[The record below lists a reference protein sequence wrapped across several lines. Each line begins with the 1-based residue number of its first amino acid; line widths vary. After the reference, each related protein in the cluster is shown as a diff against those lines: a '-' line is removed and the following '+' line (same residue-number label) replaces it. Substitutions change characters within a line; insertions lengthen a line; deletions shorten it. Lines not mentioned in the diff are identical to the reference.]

1 MNISSTSSSSGSS
14 SGDYGRLTGLATG
27 MDTDGLVK
35 QAMSADQTKI
45 DQAKQDIQYV
55 QWQQEAYIDF
65 INTLK
70 DFGKNFDIL
79 QSNNMMSSTNFTG
92 TVATTALASGVSAD
106 NYLTATT
113 LPGAIKGTYQVKVD
127 QLAEGA
133 KAQTSL
139 ASLGVNLPSDMTT
152 LNGKDISFKI
162 GASTYKI
169 TLDSTYSGT
178 STADDV
184 VNDIKAKMNVID
196 PTLLTSKMS
205 VGNVGGKVTF
215 TALSNDVMSIDSA
228 TTAPGFSDCIGR
240 NFGKTFNSSST
251 LKDLGLTGTDSFTIA
266 INGGSPFTVNIDLTA
281 NPTKTV
287 SQFVDDLR
295 NTKVGDV
302 SLSSYLDINFSD
314 LTNKL
319 TIQTKNTGSN
329 NNVVISSSTS
339 SNMLGIAGSY
349 TGVDAKISVK
359 APGETDFVSVT
370 KNSNNF
376 SIDGISYNLVATTG
390 GDAINL
396 NVKSDASAQVDKF
409 KKFVDAYNT
418 LIDKINT
425 KITEKKDYNYKPLT
439 DAQKAS
445 MTADQ
450 ITSWET
456 KAKQGIL
463 RRDNYLSGVL
473 TQMRQAIYDT
483 VKGAGISITEIGITT
498 TSNFYDGGKLTI
510 DENKLKTA
518 LQDRGDLVQK
528 LFTKIPDSTGNEG
541 IFRRFQDILDK
552 TAGNDGTLVK
562 KAGYIN
568 TKWVSQNELT
578 KSLSQ
583 KNTRLND
590 LKEMFTQKQQR
601 LYSMYATLESNMN
614 NLNSQSNWL
623 SSQLGAM

>member
-1 MNISSTSSSSGSS
+1 MNISSTSSSSSS
-14 SGDYGRLTGLATG
+14 STDYGRLTGLATG

-55 QWQQEAYIDF
+55 QWQQEAYLDF

-79 QSNNMMSSTNFTG
+79 KADNMMSSTNFTG
-92 TVATTALASGVSAD
+92 TVATTTLSSGAAAD

-127 QLAEGA
+127 QLAQGA
-133 KAQTSL
+133 KAQTGLGSL
-139 ASLGVNLPSDMTT
+139 EFNLPSDMTT

-162 GASTYKI
+162 GASTYKV
-169 TLDSTYSGT
+169 TLNSTYSSS

-184 VNDIKAKMNVID
+184 INDIKAKMNAID
-196 PTLLTSKMS
+196 PALLTSKMS
-205 VGNVGGKVTF
+205 VGNVDGKVTF
-215 TALSNDVMSIDSA
+215 TALSNDIMTVDSA

-240 NFGKTFNSSST
+240 NFGKTFNSSSK
-251 LKDLGLTGTDSFTIA
+251 LSDLGITAGSFTIT
-266 INGGSPFTVNIDLTA
+266 INGGSPYTINVD
-281 NPTKTV
+281 PTKSV
-287 SQFVDDLR
+287 SDFVSDLR

-302 SLSSYLDINFSD
+302 SLSTYVDVSFSD

-319 TIQTKNTGSN
+319 TLQTKNTGSN
-329 NNVVISSSTS
+329 NNIVVSSSAS
-339 SNMLGIAGSY
+339 SNMLGIAGTY
-349 TGVDAKISVK
+349 TGVDANLSIK
-359 APGETDFVSVT
+359 APGETNFVSVT

-376 SIDGISYNLVATTG
+376 SIDGVTYNLVATTG

-396 NVKSDASAQVDKF
+396 NVKSDASAQVEKF

-445 MTADQ
+445 MTTDQ

-463 RRDNYLSGVL
+463 RRDSYLSGIL

-483 VKGAGISITEIGITT
+483 VKGAGISITEVGITT
-498 TSNFYDGGKLTI
+498 TSNYYDGGKLTI

-528 LFTKIPDSTGNEG
+528 LFTQISDTSDSKG
-541 IFRRFQDILDK
+541 IFRRFQDVLDK
-552 TAGNDGTLVK
+552 NVGNDGSLIK

-568 TKWVSQNELT
+568 TKWVSQNELSKT
-578 KSLSQ
+578 LVQ

-614 NLNSQSNWL
+614 KLNSQSNWL

>member
-1 MNISSTSSSSGSS
+1 MNISSTSSSSSS
-14 SGDYGRLTGLATG
+14 STDYGRLTGLATG

-55 QWQQEAYIDF
+55 QWQQEAYVDF

-79 QSNNMMSSTNFTG
+79 QSDNMMSSTNFTG
-92 TVATTALASGVSAD
+92 TVATSTLASGVAAD

-133 KAQTSL
+133 KDQTDL
-139 ASLGVNLPSDMTT
+139 GSLGFNLPSNLTN

-162 GASTYKI
+162 GTSTYKI
-169 TLDSTYSGT
+169 TLDTNYSSS
-178 STADDV
+178 STANDV
-184 VNDIKAKMNVID
+184 VNDIKAKMNAID
-196 PTLLTSKMS
+196 TTLLTSKMS
-205 VGNVGGKVTF
+205 VGNVGGKVMF
-215 TALSNDVMSIDSA
+215 TALSNDIMSIDSA
-228 TTAPGFSDCIGR
+228 TTAQGFSDYIGR
-240 NFGKTFNSSST
+240 NFGNTFNSSSK
-251 LKDLGLTGTDSFTIA
+251 LSDLGLTGTDSFTIA
-266 INGGSPFTVNIDLTA
+266 VNGGSPFTVNIDLTT
-281 NPTKTV
+281 NPNKTV

-339 SNMLGIAGSY
+339 SKMLGIAGTY
-349 TGVDAKISVK
+349 IGVDANLSIK

-376 SIDGISYNLVATTG
+376 SIDGVTYNLVATTG

-396 NVKSDASAQVDKF
+396 NVKSDASAQVEKF

-425 KITEKKDYNYKPLT
+425 KVTEKKDYNYKPLT

-445 MTADQ
+445 MTTDQ
-450 ITSWET
+450 ITNWET
-456 KAKQGIL
+456 KAKEGIL
-463 RRDNYLSGVL
+463 RRDSYLSGIL
-473 TQMRQAIYDT
+473 TQMRQAIYNT
-483 VKGAGISITEIGITT
+483 VTGAGISITEVGITT
-498 TSNFYDGGKLTI
+498 TSNYYDGGKLTI
-510 DENKLKTA
+510 DETKLKTA

-528 LFTKIPDSTGNEG
+528 LFTQIPDSSGNKG

-552 TAGNDGTLVK
+552 NVGNDGSLIK

-568 TKWVSQNELT
+568 TKWVSQNELSKT
-578 KSLSQ
+578 LVQ

-614 NLNSQSNWL
+614 KLNSQSNWL